1 MYSAGRLATD
11 RCHRSQRVASPLFF
25 RPLERRTLP
34 ARRISTTLKIA
45 RGTSRADRRSKRD
58 FAARLTRTPSPPAH
72 LSELAATE
80 WRRLAPAAAGLGTL
94 TAADLRAFE
103 LLAVTLA
110 TEAEARE
117 VLQREGWTV
126 STADGG
132 SRKGHPAIKTIE
144 TARAQAAR
152 LLEAFGLTPRGRQ
165 ALDTSPPLPDPT
177 TAKYFP

>member
-1 MYSAGRLATD
+1 M
-11 RCHRSQRVASPLFF
+11 
-25 RPLERRTLP
+25 P
-34 ARRISTTLKIA
+34 ARRISPALKTL
-45 RGTSRADRRSKRD
+45 RGTAREDRRPKRD
-58 FAARLTRTPSPPAH
+58 FAARLARAPSPPVC
-72 LSELAATE
+72 LSELAARE
-80 WRRLAPAAAGLGTL
+80 WRGLAPAAAALGTL

-117 VLQREGWTV
+117 VLQREGLTV

-132 SRKGHPAIKTIE
+132 RKGHPAIKTIE

-165 ALDTSPPLPDPT
+165 ALDTPPAEPDPV
-177 TAKYFP
+177 ADKYFRP